1 MTPADPTDKAEA
13 AEEHGLTPEDA
24 AAHEQYL
31 IDLAIELRM
40 QHFGL

>member
-1 MTPADPTDKAEA
+1 MDAPDPTDKAEA
-13 AEEHGLTPEDA
+13 AEERGLTSEDA

-31 IDLAIELRM
+31 INLAIELRM

>member
-1 MTPADPTDKAEA
+1 MDTTDPTDKAEA
-13 AEEHGLTPEDA
+13 AEERALSPEDA

-31 IDLAIELRM
+31 IDLAIELRR